1 MSEIRVD
8 SIGNESNTG
17 GPVLSGITTFS
28 GQKYFIPPTGTT
40 AERPSDCPPGSIRFN
55 TDSAHLEYWNGL
67 SWLEFEASSEE
78 LGDQNNSNSTGGT
91 GTRAFFAGGQTPSN
105 SDVIDFITIATLGDA
120 QDFGNLTEAKQR
132 TAACASNVTGIIAGG
147 YTSGFENKVEKITFA
162 STGNGVDTGGNLT
175 VSRNRLSSCSNQTR
189 GLFLGGNAG
198 SDGLD
203 TIDYITISSAATV
216 VDFGNLTTGRQGCRA
231 VASAVRGVCAG
242 GISGPS
248 PYTYEDIIDYVTISS
263 TGDAQDFGDLSRN
276 SSMEMASASNSTR
289 GIFAGGY
296 NPSPTL
302 TYYNEIDFIT
312 TATTGNSQNFGDLT
326 VARAD
331 FDGTSSPTR
340 AIFGGG
346 ETGSRSDVIDY
357 VEISS
362 TGNAIDFGNL
372 SVTRRA
378 NSSSSNGHGGL

>member
-1 MSEIRVD
+1 MSKLNINNLT
-8 SIGNESNTG
+8 NENEDGS
-17 GPVLSGITTFS
+17 PRISGISTFS
-28 GQKYFIPPTGTT
+28 STAFLEAPKGTT
-40 AERPSDCPPGSIRFN
+40 AQRPENVSPGMIRFN
-55 TDSAHLEYWNGL
+55 TDSGHLEYYTG
-67 SWLEFEASSEE
+67 EFWDEVLVA
-78 LGDQNNSNSTGGT
+78 NNTLDGGN
-91 GTRAFFAGGQTPSN
+91 RAFFAGGQTPGN

-147 YTSGFENKVEKITFA
+147 YTTGFENKVERITFA
-162 STGNGVDTGGNLT
+162 STGNAVDTSGNLT

-231 VASAVRGVCAG
+231 IASVVRGVCAG

-248 PYTYEDIIDYVTISS
+248 PYTYESIIDYVTISS

-312 TATTGNSQNFGDLT
+312 TATTGNAQDFGDLT

-346 ETGSRSDVIDY
+346 ETGSRSNVIDY
-357 VEISS
+357 VQISS
-362 TGNAIDFGNL
+362 TGNAQDFGDL
-372 SVTRRA
+372 TVTRRA

>member
-1 MSEIRVD
+1 MSRLNINNLT
-8 SIGNESNTG
+8 NENEDGS
-17 GPVLSGITTFS
+17 PRISGISTFS
-28 GQKYFIPPTGTT
+28 SPHYFVPPSGTT
-40 AERPSDCPPGSIRFN
+40 AERPSDPGEGMIRFN
-55 TDSAHLEYWNGL
+55 TDSGHLEYYTG
-67 SWLEFEASSEE
+67 EFWDDVIVANND
-78 LGDQNNSNSTGGT
+78 LGGGTGSNTGT

-147 YTSGFENKVEKITFA
+147 YTTGFENKVEKITFA
-162 STGNGVDTGGNLT
+162 STGNGVDTNSNLT
-175 VSRNRLSSCSNQTR
+175 LSRNRLSSCSNQTR
-189 GLFLGGNAG
+189 GLFLGGNPG
-198 SDGLD
+198 SDGTD
-203 TIDYITISSAATV
+203 RIDYITITSSANA

-231 VASAVRGVCAG
+231 IASVVRGVCAG

-248 PYTYEDIIDYVTISS
+248 PYTYENIIDYVTISS

-312 TATTGNSQNFGDLT
+312 TATTGNSQDFGDLT
-326 VARAD
+326 VARGD